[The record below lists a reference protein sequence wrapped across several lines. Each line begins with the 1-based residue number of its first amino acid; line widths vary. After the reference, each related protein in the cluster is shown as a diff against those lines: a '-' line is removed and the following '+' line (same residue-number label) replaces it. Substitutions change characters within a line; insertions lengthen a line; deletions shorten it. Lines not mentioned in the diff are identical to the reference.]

1 MRAHGRSDPCA
12 ENAGTHCTRGTGK
25 AGRRQAK
32 RGEGGRLLA
41 IGAVSSSARAAARVE
56 ARLPFGLG
64 KNDPGRARST
74 TQAMFPY
81 LLLRAARDPIN
92 FIFIRGSYSRTVW
105 GGLKRT
111 TVTDYD
117 NESSL
122 SCQPR

>member
-92 FIFIRGSYSRTVW
+92 FIHKGVVRHQR
-105 GGLKRT
+105 
-111 TVTDYD
+111 
-117 NESSL
+117 
-122 SCQPR
+122 

>member
-1 MRAHGRSDPCA
+1 MRAHGRSGPCA

-41 IGAVSSSARAAARVE
+41 IGAASSIARAAARVE

-81 LLLRAARDPIN
+81 LLLRARPAIQSTSFTRVVTGAGQGAHTHT
-92 FIFIRGSYSRTVW
+92 FTRG
-105 GGLKRT
+105 
-111 TVTDYD
+111 VTG
-117 NESSL
+117 S
-122 SCQPR
+122 